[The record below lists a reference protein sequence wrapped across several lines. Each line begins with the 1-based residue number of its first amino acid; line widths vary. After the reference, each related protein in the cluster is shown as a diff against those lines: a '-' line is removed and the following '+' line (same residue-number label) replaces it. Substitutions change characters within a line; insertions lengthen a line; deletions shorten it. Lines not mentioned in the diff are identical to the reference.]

1 MNIKV
6 TQLTLIMIAIV
17 ADYLT
22 GLIKACYKH
31 EYKSEVMRQGLYHKV
46 AEIAAVAVM
55 FYLQLGL
62 PMIGISIDFPFI
74 SFITLYIIVMELS
87 SIIENIGEI
96 NPDLIGPL
104 SDVFEKVKQVKDDKY
119 GKNH

>member
-6 TQLTLIMIAIV
+6 AQLTLIMVAIV
-17 ADYLT
+17 ADYVT
-22 GLIKACYKH
+22 GVVKACFKHDYKTC
-31 EYKSEVMRQGLYHKV
+31 VMREGLYHKV
-46 AEIAAVAVM
+46 AEVAAVGVM
-55 FYLQLGL
+55 FYLEMGL
-62 PMIGISIDFPFI
+62 PMIGIAIDFPFI

-104 SDVFEKVKQVKDDKY
+104 SNVFEKVKQVKDEKY
-119 GKNH
+119 GKDN

>member
-6 TQLTLIMIAIV
+6 AQLTLIMVAIV

-46 AEIAAVAVM
+46 AEIATVAVM

-62 PMIGISIDFPFI
+62 PMIGIVIDFPFI

-96 NPDLIGPL
+96 NPDLVGPL
-104 SDVFEKVKQVKDDKY
+104 SDVFEKVKQAKDDKY
-119 GKNH
+119 GKNN

>member
-1 MNIKV
+1 
-6 TQLTLIMIAIV
+6 MIAII

-22 GLIKACYKH
+22 GIIKACYKH
-31 EYKSEVMRQGLYHKV
+31 EYKSEVMRQGLYHKL

-62 PMIGISIDFPFI
+62 PMIGVAIDFPFI

-87 SIIENIGEI
+87 SIVENIGEI

-104 SDVFEKVKQVKDDKY
+104 SDVFEKVKQVKDDRY

>member
-6 TQLTLIMIAIV
+6 MQLTLIMTAIV

-31 EYKSEVMRQGLYHKV
+31 EYKSEVMRQGLYHKI

-55 FYLQLGL
+55 FYLELGL
-62 PMIGISIDFPFI
+62 PMIGIAIDFPFI

-119 GKNH
+119 GKTN